1 MIRPAAI
8 AYLFAMMMLSLCKT
22 YWQIM
27 LCQAALMGPLMGLL
41 QFPSM
46 AAVSQF
52 FDKNRAAAIGIA
64 VSGSS
69 IGGIII
75 PVALSK
81 MLNDTNLG
89 FGWSI
94 RIIGFLVLP
103 FLGVSIFAVKARL
116 QPRKRPFWIWT
127 AFKNTRLMILTASM
141 FFTFMGMFLPLF
153 FLPTYAT
160 MRGMD
165 ATLAGYL
172 TAILNASS
180 TFGRIIPG
188 LMADKFGKL
197 NVYAVGALVTCIV
210 IFCMNEAESEAALIV
225 YSVVFGF
232 TSGTI
237 ISGASVAFTICCP
250 DIRDVGTY
258 AGMGMAIGAIGGLI
272 GPPLDGVMIQKYSGF
287 FQASMFSG
295 AVCCVGGVIA
305 FVNKHW
311 TPQGLWGKV

>member
-1 MIRPAAI
+1 
-8 AYLFAMMMLSLCKT
+8 
-22 YWQIM
+22 M
-27 LCQAALMGPLMGLL
+27 LCQAVLMGTIMGLL
-41 QFPSM
+41 QFPSI

-94 RIIGFLVLP
+94 RIVGFLVMP
-103 FLGVSIFAVKARL
+103 FLGFSICTVKARL
-116 QPRKRPFWIWT
+116 PPRKRSFWISA
-127 AFKNTRLMILTASM
+127 AFKDTRLIVLTISM
-141 FFTFMGMFLPLF
+141 FFTFMGMFMPLF
-153 FLPTYAT
+153 FVPTYAT
-160 MRGMD
+160 LRGMD

-188 LMADKFGKL
+188 VMADRLGKL
-197 NVYAVGALVTCIV
+197 NVYAAGALATSIA
-210 IFCMNEAESEAALIV
+210 IFCMNEAKTSAALII
-225 YSVVFGF
+225 YSIFFGF

-237 ISGASVAFTICCP
+237 ISGASVAFTVCCP

-258 AGMGMAIGAIGGLI
+258 SGMGMAIGALGGLI
-272 GPPLDGVMIQKYSGF
+272 GPPLDGVMIDRYGDFSR
-287 FQASMFSG
+287 AAMFSG
-295 AVCCVGGVIA
+295 SVCFFGGTIA
-305 FVNKHW
+305 FVNKYW
-311 TPQGLWGKV
+311 TPQGLWGKA